1 MGTSLPI
8 LRSLCTNKV
17 QITKTWHALSAVTLP
32 LTLKW
37 HAQSYLANVASAE
50 LAETLPRC
58 CHQGPVNKASS
69 DWPRRLPQQYH
80 PTPVFGRCRS
90 GRLSS
95 CCLRL
100 FLVFLGLSR
109 QMPGWYFSSATI
121 VSFQILSNSSRKEDR
136 TQNHRNTERSVV
148 SVVSSYRLAS
158 KYRNAD
164 SGTLQQSGQSQLCP
178 AVYRGFDAVA

>member
-17 QITKTWHALSAVTLP
+17 QITKTWHTLSAVTLP

-50 LAETLPRC
+50 LVETVPRC
-58 CHQGPVNKASS
+58 CYQGPVNKASS

-80 PTPVFGRCRS
+80 PTPVFGRYRS

-100 FLVFLGLSR
+100 FLVFLGPSR
-109 QMPGWYFSSATI
+109 QMPVGTSVLRRSFPSKSSLIPAATKI
-121 VSFQILSNSSRKEDR
+121 EPRTIGIRSDPLSR
-136 TQNHRNTERSVV
+136 
-148 SVVSSYRLAS
+148 
-158 KYRNAD
+158 
-164 SGTLQQSGQSQLCP
+164 
-178 AVYRGFDAVA
+178 